1 MKLTKTKIHEPVLLK
16 EVIKILKIDPEGIY
30 VDCTLGDGGY
40 SLEILK
46 KLKEGRLIS
55 LDCDRASIEYVK
67 ECHADKIESGKWD
80 VVRANFKDLE
90 SVLNDLGVEE
100 VNGIVFD
107 LGLSSRQ
114 IDDPVRGFSYRSDAE
129 LDMRMDDRLEVGA
142 GDLTKVAGKS
152 QLENILGRYGEE
164 RFAGRIAGAIKEW
177 TRDNPGENMK
187 TEDLV
192 NLIRR
197 VVPAGYRKGLK
208 HPARRTFQA
217 LRIAVNDELF
227 NLAVGLSSALS
238 MTACSGRVIVVSY
251 HSLEDRIVKK
261 AFKEVLVKKEFA
273 DVSEGLIVP
282 DDSETKRNPRARSAK
297 LRAVEKGCS

>member
-1 MKLTKTKIHEPVLLK
+1 MHEPVLLK
-16 EVIKILKIDPEGIY
+16 EVINKLKIEAEGVY

-40 SLEILK
+40 SLAILK

-55 LDCDRASIEYVK
+55 LDCDRASIEYVGK
-67 ECHADKIESGKWD
+67 RYSDKIERGRWD
-80 VVRANFKDLE
+80 IVRANFKDLS
-90 SVLNDLGVEE
+90 SVLSEFGISK

-114 IDDPVRGFSYRSDAE
+114 IDDPIRGFSYKSDAE
-129 LDMRMDDRLEVGA
+129 LDMRMDDRLGVCA
-142 GDLTKVAGKS
+142 GDLAKVAGKS
-152 QLENILGRYGEE
+152 QLESILGSYGEE

-177 TRDNPGENMK
+177 IRNNSGKNMK
-187 TEDLV
+187 TGDLV

-238 MTACSGRVIVVSY
+238 MTACRGRVVVVSY

-261 AFKEVLVKKEFA
+261 AFKEVLEKQEFL
-273 DVSEGLIVP
+273 DVSNGVIVTG
-282 DDSETKRNPRARSAK
+282 DSEIKRNPRSRSAK
-297 LRAVEKGCS
+297 LRAVEKVQSK